1 MDWLSWVS
9 IGISLLAMIASG
21 VSASE
26 AYKANRSRNSSSL
39 WSVARNDGRKTI
51 ALRNLSSMKYRK
63 VVVTVFRGED
73 VMQVYYMQDGTRDY
87 TRTVTFKRVKPEET
101 VVLDFNKLGLPRCT
115 DPGKTCVQI
124 FVNAV
129 GRWGV
134 ESTITFP
141 VNIDNMYSS

>member
-1 MDWLSWVS
+1 
-9 IGISLLAMIASG
+9 
-21 VSASE
+21 
-26 AYKANRSRNSSSL
+26 
-39 WSVARNDGRKTI
+39 
-51 ALRNLSSMKYRK
+51 MKYRK

-73 VMQVYYMQDGTRDY
+73 IMQVYYMQDGAWDY

-101 VVLDFNKLGLPRCT
+101 VLLDFNKLGLPRYV

-124 FVNAV
+124 IVNAV

-134 ESTITFP
+134 ASAVSFL